1 MTILITFCGLR
12 MGNACMFSDI
22 IPPYLF
28 FECPT
33 GDFLSE
39 LLSNQH
45 AWAWAFWLL
54 SQGWITAH
62 NWMPKAGRLA
72 KTEQLFINPYYSTF
86 LVEQSMAMNR
96 RREDEDDIKT
106 EEINLDRED
115 LNDIQLNQAYYGS
128 SMTSS
133 SGSSSSHSGP
143 LEETD
148 VNPAD
153 SITRIFICAT
163 MWHENDEETV
173 TFLKSIFYLDE
184 DQSARRV
191 AQKYLRVKSS
201 YFSNS

>member
-86 LVEQSMAMNR
+86 LV
-96 RREDEDDIKT
+96 
-106 EEINLDRED
+106 
-115 LNDIQLNQAYYGS
+115 
-128 SMTSS
+128 
-133 SGSSSSHSGP
+133 
-143 LEETD
+143 
-148 VNPAD
+148 NPAD